1 MSTEQSQP
9 RRRSRAAMAR
19 RGWVDILWDVL
30 VTPRAVGALV
40 LLAGL
45 GMVGSPWGRLPKRLA
60 PQWWDWAFQSAES
73 LQVVVLLLTA
83 AVPLSIGLWLR
94 SRAATVGADVVLC
107 ESPGSEY
114 SGQTLVSK
122 ASLFGIVL
130 MCVGALGSLGLWLS
144 IQQDVP
150 PTRAAFSVGE
160 KEEFVMA
167 RVGGRPVR
175 MMLPRRVEVT
185 DLRWDDKPGASVEF
199 SRPGQQD
206 VAPQRVDLGQSV
218 EIGLKRFTFVGIQE
232 DPDALRAV
240 IASSKPNTI
249 PVVTRKG
256 DTFKVAL
263 DGDEY
268 RMLEMELNYIGAM
281 GPAVQLQRE
290 GENTAPFWVFMRRPD
305 KKFGDAFAHGLTLE
319 RLETA
324 PAAVFTVSPVMPF
337 EPLIAFVG
345 CFVLGLG
352 MMLTFP
358 GLQRRGKRGLVS
370 LNEAGALAQSFAP
383 VSPDAMTEEE

>member
-1 MSTEQSQP
+1 M
-9 RRRSRAAMAR
+9 
-19 RGWVDILWDVL
+19 LWDLL
-30 VTPRAVGALV
+30 VTPRAIGVLV

-45 GMVGSPWGRLPKRLA
+45 GMMGSPWGRLPKRTA
-60 PQWWDWAFQSAES
+60 PQWWEWAFQSADS

-83 AVPLSIGLWLR
+83 AVPLTVGLWLR
-94 SRAATVGADVVLC
+94 SRAANVGADVVLC
-107 ESPGSEY
+107 ESPGSAY
-114 SGQTLVSK
+114 NGRSMVSK
-122 ASLFGIVL
+122 ASLIGVVL
-130 MCVGALGSLGLWLS
+130 MCVGALGALGLWLS

-185 DLRWDDKPGASVEF
+185 DLRWDDTPGASVEF
-199 SRPGQQD
+199 SKPGQQE
-206 VAPQRVDLGQSV
+206 VAPQRIDLGQSV
-218 EIGLKRFTFVGIQE
+218 EVDQKRFTFIGIQE

-263 DGDEY
+263 DGDEF
-268 RMLEMELNYIGAM
+268 RLVDMELNYIGAM

-290 GENTAPFWVFMRRPD
+290 GEGEDTSPFWVFMRRPD
-305 KKFGDAFAHGLTLE
+305 KKYGDAFEHGLTLE

-324 PAAVFTVSPVMPF
+324 PAAIFTVAPVMPF
-337 EPLIAFVG
+337 EPLIGFAA

-358 GLQRRGKRGLVS
+358 GVQRRGKRGLVS